1 MSDQPNPSD
10 LSAAMGLAELVN
22 RVLDR
27 GAVITGEVTISV
39 AGIDLIYLGL
49 QLIVSSAET
58 AKSRGVYR
66 LNPGDV

>member
-1 MSDQPNPSD
+1 MSNQPTSD
-10 LSAAMGLAELVN
+10 LTREMGLAELVN

-58 AKSRGVYR
+58 AKNRGVYR
-66 LNPGDV
+66 LNPGVE